1 MKDTHTTASQA
12 PASARPEA
20 AGAEPH
26 AGSRGRLAQ
35 SRLVLP
41 AVMIL
46 SGIVSVQA
54 GAGVADKLFG
64 QIPPAAVTGLRL
76 WTSAVAMAVI
86 SGRGLARAFGDLVKR
101 RAWADGGIAGSFG
114 ISLLI
119 MNFSIYQSFSRI
131 PLGVAV
137 TIEFLGP
144 LAVAVAGSRHVK
156 DVGWVVLA
164 GTGVVLLT
172 QGGHG
177 HLNLTGVLFAA
188 VAGACWAAYI
198 MLSSATGRRFP
209 GSAGLTIA
217 MVVAAIGIT
226 PPAVIAGGAATLPA
240 SGAGHRGGDRHP
252 LLGHPLPAGT
262 GSPAA
267 DADAVVRRVD
277 EPGARGGG
285 AGRAGPARPGPERG
299 RVAGDRLRDDRL
311 RRGGGRRSTIRGVLD
326 SWISRLEA
334 ARFARPVL
342 APTAAS
348 MRRLA
353 LAGVIADVAI
363 MSTGAAVRLSSSG
376 LGCPD
381 WPKCSSADVVAS
393 KNAGQTLLNTWI
405 EFGNRL
411 LNFPLV
417 VITVL
422 VFVAA
427 WRFRPQGKRRRDLVW
442 LAAVQPVGVFA
453 QAAIGGIVVLTKLN
467 PVTVS
472 IHFLVSASIVAAAVV
487 LHVRCT
493 EGNDP
498 PTTVVRR
505 DLFLLSAGLVAVTS
519 VMLAAGTVV
528 TGTGPLAGHADTPRY
543 KLPLEGVTQLHADIG
558 WLLAGLA
565 IALVV
570 GLRMSGAPGKVVR
583 ASWVMIASLGVQG
596 VIGYIQYFTHL
607 PAGLVWVHVTG
618 SVLVWVAVLRLFL
631 FMRDRGPLTRPS
643 PEPVQAA
650 PYRQAEPL
658 DR

>member
-1 MKDTHTTASQA
+1 M
-12 PASARPEA
+12 
-20 AGAEPH
+20 
-26 AGSRGRLAQ
+26 
-35 SRLVLP
+35 
-41 AVMIL
+41 
-46 SGIVSVQA
+46 
-54 GAGVADKLFG
+54 
-64 QIPPAAVTGLRL
+64 
-76 WTSAVAMAVI
+76 
-86 SGRGLARAFGDLVKR
+86 
-101 RAWADGGIAGSFG
+101 
-114 ISLLI
+114 
-119 MNFSIYQSFSRI
+119 
-131 PLGVAV
+131 
-137 TIEFLGP
+137 
-144 LAVAVAGSRHVK
+144 
-156 DVGWVVLA
+156 
-164 GTGVVLLT
+164 
-172 QGGHG
+172 
-177 HLNLTGVLFAA
+177 
-188 VAGACWAAYI
+188 
-198 MLSSATGRRFP
+198 
-209 GSAGLTIA
+209 
-217 MVVAAIGIT
+217 
-226 PPAVIAGGAATLPA
+226 
-240 SGAGHRGGDRHP
+240 
-252 LLGHPLPAGT
+252 
-262 GSPAA
+262 
-267 DADAVVRRVD
+267 
-277 EPGARGGG
+277 
-285 AGRAGPARPGPERG
+285 
-299 RVAGDRLRDDRL
+299 
-311 RRGGGRRSTIRGVLD
+311 
-326 SWISRLEA
+326 
-334 ARFARPVL
+334 L

-353 LAGVIADVAI
+353 LAGVIADAAI

-376 LGCPD
+376 LGCSD
-381 WPKCSSADVVAS
+381 WPKCSAADVVAS

-427 WRFRPQGKRRRDLVW
+427 WRFRPRGKRRRDLVW

-493 EGNDP
+493 EGDDP

-505 DLFLLSAGLVAVTS
+505 ELFLLSAGLVAVTS
-519 VMLAAGTVV
+519 LMLAAGTVV

-570 GLRMSGAPGKVVR
+570 GLRVSGAPAKAVR
-583 ASWVMIASLGVQG
+583 ASWVMIASLGAQG

-618 SVLVWVAVLRLFL
+618 SVLVWIAALRLYL
-631 FMRDRGPLTRPS
+631 FMRERGSLTRPS